1 MLRLLLP
8 FLGFTLVY
16 GAAIDPC
23 KDGTRTDGEL
33 FLLDDG
39 CHPYYYECV
48 HGESMQRPC
57 AGGTVFDVS
66 IGVCNHPGDTA
77 ACGVTSSDPCADGTY
92 TEGTLF
98 LYTEGCFPYYYE
110 CVHDQSLQ
118 RPCAPGTVFSTSVG
132 VCIHPRDHPAC
143 VDGCT
148 HGDLF
153 IPDEGCYSFYFQ
165 CVHGEPV
172 EKLCGDG
179 LVFDSTTNT
188 CNWPASVPACV
199 VGSGDCHGH
208 EHEDLYLPDNGCHN
222 YFYQCVHGTAVK
234 MPCPAGL
241 AFNEDTQ
248 ECDWPSNVPACP
260 GYSPEEKTTSKTT
273 TEADSDNC
281 HGHQHEDL
289 YLPDGGCH
297 DYFYQCVHGTA
308 VKMPCPAGLAFSEDR
323 QICDWPSTVQACPE
337 YPTEEK
343 TTKVT
348 TTTEAAA
355 VDPDNCHGHQH
366 EDLYLPDGGCHDYF
380 YQCVHDTAVKM
391 PCPAGLAF
399 SEDRQICDWP
409 ATVPACPEYPTEETT
424 TKMTTTTEATADSD
438 NCHGHQHEDLYLPD
452 GGCHDYFYQCVHGT
466 GVKMPC
472 PAGLAFS
479 EERQI
484 CDWPSTVPACPE
496 YSTDDTTTKLT
507 TTTAASSDSDNCHGH
522 QHEDLYLPDDG
533 CHDYFYQCVHGNAV
547 KMPCPAGLAFSEERQ
562 ICDWPST
569 VPACPEYS
577 TEEKTTK
584 MTTTTEAAA
593 NPDNCHGHQHEDLY
607 LPDGGCHDYF
617 YQCVHDTA
625 VKMPC
630 PAGLAFSEDRQ
641 ICDWPATVPACPE
654 YPTEETTTK
663 MTTTTEATADSDNC
677 HGHQHEDL
685 YLPDGGCHDYFYQCV
700 HGTGV
705 KMPCP
710 AGLAFSEER
719 QICDW
724 PSTVPACP
732 EYSTEDTTT
741 KLTTTTAASS
751 DSDNCHGHQH
761 EDLYLPDDGC
771 HDYFYQCVHG
781 NAVKMPC
788 PAGLAFSE
796 ERQICDW
803 PSTVPACPEYS
814 TEEKTTKM
822 TTTTEAAANSDN
834 CHGHQHED
842 LYLPDGGCHDYFYQ
856 CVHGTGVKMPCPA
869 GLAFSEDR
877 QICDWPSTVPACPEY
892 STEETTTKLTTT
904 TEAAANSDNCHGH
917 QHEDLYL
924 PDGGCHDYFYQCVH
938 GTGVKMPCPA
948 GLAFSEERQICDW
961 PSTVPACP
969 EYSTKEKTT
978 KMTTTTE
985 AAANSDNCHGHQHED
1000 LYLPDGGCHDYFYQC
1015 VHGTGVKM
1023 PCPAGLA
1030 FSEERQICDWPSTVP
1045 ACPEYSTEETTTKL
1059 TTTTAASSDS
1069 DNCHGHQHEDLY
1081 LPDGGCHDYF
1091 YQCVHGKAVKMP
1103 CPAGL
1108 AFSEERQ
1115 ICDWPSTVPECP
1127 EYSTEEK
1134 TTKSTTT
1141 TEAAANSDNCHGH
1154 QHEDLYLP
1162 DGGCHD
1168 YFYQC
1173 VHGTG
1178 VKMPCPV
1185 GLAFS
1190 EERQICDWP
1199 STVPACPEYSTEE
1212 KTTKMTTTTEAAAN
1226 SDNCHG
1232 HQHED
1237 LYLPDGGCH
1246 DYFYQCVH
1254 GTSVKMPCPAGLAF
1268 SEERQICDWP
1278 STVPACPEYSSEE
1291 KTTKMT
1297 TTTAASDSDNC
1308 HGHQHEDLYLPDG
1321 GCHDYFYQCVHGTGV
1336 KMPCPAGLAFSED
1349 RQICDW
1355 PSTVP
1360 ACPDYSSEEKK
1371 TKMTT
1376 TTAASDSDNC
1386 HGHEHEILYL
1396 PDGGCHDYFY
1406 QCVHGT
1412 AVKMPCPAGL
1422 AFSEERQICDWPS
1435 TVPACPEYSN
1445 NKTTTAK
1452 TTTTTESPSDSGDK
1466 STTTLNT
1473 TTISSDKTTT
1483 TLTTT
1488 TQGASD
1494 KNTTTESGTD
1504 SKGKSYVGF
1513 VVDVTG
1519 SMKKE
1524 IDAVKQWMTDC
1535 IDGKS
1540 STCGKE
1546 PSGGWI
1552 VSSFNDPDAELE
1564 IGPTT
1569 NISRAISAVASLTPK
1584 GGWDCPEMAFLGLS
1598 KAIEAVPEDNDG
1610 CKMFFFSDATPKDV
1624 HRALGVIKSFIKKRC
1639 IFIPIL
1645 TGCCGE
1651 CHPVCPAVD
1660 EEYCIDHVTSTYH
1673 SRRRRDI
1680 EISESAPSEYSYYT
1694 MAEETGGNVYITD
1707 KPESAD
1713 DFFEYLSGTVTLGT
1727 CGSTKTAGPEGGYK
1741 CEADCVASS
1750 SCWDRS
1756 VSKCFCSDD
1765 KCSTETPLIGAS
1777 ACGGAQHFPCD
1788 ADIPRQI
1795 FPDSKL
1801 CNGFYM
1807 CEYARLHHF
1816 VCAPGAIYSA
1826 TSTSYCDHPYNVPEP
1841 CGTLKPSDE
1850 GTIY

>member
-77 ACGVTSSDPCADGTY
+77 ACGDTSSDPCADGTY

-273 TEADSDNC
+273 TEADPDNC

-348 TTTEAAA
+348 TTTEAAVA
-355 VDPDNCHGHQH
+355 DPDNCHGHQH

-380 YQCVHDTAVKM
+380 YQCVHGA
-391 PCPAGLAF
+391 
-399 SEDRQICDWP
+399 
-409 ATVPACPEYPTEETT
+409 
-424 TKMTTTTEATADSD
+424 
-438 NCHGHQHEDLYLPD
+438 
-452 GGCHDYFYQCVHGT
+452 
-466 GVKMPC
+466 
-472 PAGLAFS
+472 
-479 EERQI
+479 
-484 CDWPSTVPACPE
+484 
-496 YSTDDTTTKLT
+496 
-507 TTTAASSDSDNCHGH
+507 
-522 QHEDLYLPDDG
+522 
-533 CHDYFYQCVHGNAV
+533 
-547 KMPCPAGLAFSEERQ
+547 
-562 ICDWPST
+562 
-569 VPACPEYS
+569 
-577 TEEKTTK
+577 
-584 MTTTTEAAA
+584 
-593 NPDNCHGHQHEDLY
+593 
-607 LPDGGCHDYF
+607 
-617 YQCVHDTA
+617 A

-732 EYSTEDTTT
+732 EYSTEEKTTKMTTTTEATANSDNCHGHQHEDLYLPDGGCHDYFYQCVHGTGVKMPCPAGLAFSEDRQICDWPSTVPACPEYSTEETTT

-842 LYLPDGGCHDYFYQ
+842 LYLPDGGCHAYFYQ

-869 GLAFSEDR
+869 GLAFSEER

-892 STEETTTKLTTT
+892 STEEKTTKSTTT

-961 PSTVPACP
+961 PPTVPACP
-969 EYSTKEKTT
+969 EYSTDEKTT

-1000 LYLPDGGCHDYFYQC
+1000 LYLPDGGCLDYFYQC

-1030 FSEERQICDWPSTVP
+1030 FSEDRQICDWPSTVP

-1059 TTTTAASSDS
+1059 TTTTAAS
-1069 DNCHGHQHEDLY
+1069 
-1081 LPDGGCHDYF
+1081 
-1091 YQCVHGKAVKMP
+1091 
-1103 CPAGL
+1103 
-1108 AFSEERQ
+1108 
-1115 ICDWPSTVPECP
+1115 
-1127 EYSTEEK
+1127 
-1134 TTKSTTT
+1134 
-1141 TEAAANSDNCHGH
+1141 
-1154 QHEDLYLP
+1154 
-1162 DGGCHD
+1162 
-1168 YFYQC
+1168 
-1173 VHGTG
+1173 
-1178 VKMPCPV
+1178 
-1185 GLAFS
+1185 
-1190 EERQICDWP
+1190 
-1199 STVPACPEYSTEE
+1199 
-1212 KTTKMTTTTEAAAN
+1212 
-1226 SDNCHG
+1226 
-1232 HQHED
+1232 
-1237 LYLPDGGCH
+1237 
-1246 DYFYQCVH
+1246 
-1254 GTSVKMPCPAGLAF
+1254 
-1268 SEERQICDWP
+1268 
-1278 STVPACPEYSSEE
+1278 
-1291 KTTKMT
+1291 
-1297 TTTAASDSDNC
+1297 SDSDNC

-1360 ACPDYSSEEKK
+1360 ACPDYSSEEKT

-1386 HGHEHEILYL
+1386 HGHEHEDLYL

-1713 DFFEYLSGTVTLGT
+1713 DFFEYLSDTVTLGT
-1727 CGSTKTAGPEGGYK
+1727 CGSTKTAGPDGGYK

-1750 SCWDRS
+1750 LCWDRS

-1841 CGTLKPSDE
+1841 CGTLKSSDE
-1850 GTIY
+1850 ETIY

>member
-77 ACGVTSSDPCADGTY
+77 ACGDTSSDPCADGTY

-273 TEADSDNC
+273 TEADPDNC

-348 TTTEAAA
+348 TTTEAAVA
-355 VDPDNCHGHQH
+355 DPDNCHGHQH

-380 YQCVHDTAVKM
+380 YQCVHGA
-391 PCPAGLAF
+391 
-399 SEDRQICDWP
+399 
-409 ATVPACPEYPTEETT
+409 
-424 TKMTTTTEATADSD
+424 
-438 NCHGHQHEDLYLPD
+438 
-452 GGCHDYFYQCVHGT
+452 
-466 GVKMPC
+466 
-472 PAGLAFS
+472 
-479 EERQI
+479 
-484 CDWPSTVPACPE
+484 
-496 YSTDDTTTKLT
+496 
-507 TTTAASSDSDNCHGH
+507 
-522 QHEDLYLPDDG
+522 
-533 CHDYFYQCVHGNAV
+533 
-547 KMPCPAGLAFSEERQ
+547 
-562 ICDWPST
+562 
-569 VPACPEYS
+569 
-577 TEEKTTK
+577 
-584 MTTTTEAAA
+584 
-593 NPDNCHGHQHEDLY
+593 
-607 LPDGGCHDYF
+607 
-617 YQCVHDTA
+617 A

-732 EYSTEDTTT
+732 EYSTEEKTTKMTTTTEATANSDNCHGHQHEDLYLPDGGCHDYFYQCVHGTGVKMPCPAGLAFSEDRQICDWPSTVPACPEYSTEETTT

-842 LYLPDGGCHDYFYQ
+842 LYLPDGGCHAYFYQ

-869 GLAFSEDR
+869 GLAFSEER

-892 STEETTTKLTTT
+892 STEEKTTKSTTT

-961 PSTVPACP
+961 PPTVPACPEYSTDEKTTKMTTTTEAAANSDNCHGHQHEDLYLPDGGCLDYFYQCVHGTGVKMPCPAGLAFSEDRQICDWPSTVPACP
-969 EYSTKEKTT
+969 EYSTEETTTKLTTTTAASSDSDNCHGHQHEDLYLPDDGCHDYFYQCVHGEAVKMPCPAGLAFSEERQICDWPSTVPACPEYSTEEKTT
-978 KMTTTTE
+978 KSTTTTE

-1045 ACPEYSTEETTTKL
+1045 ACPEYSTEE
-1059 TTTTAASSDS
+1059 
-1069 DNCHGHQHEDLY
+1069 
-1081 LPDGGCHDYF
+1081 
-1091 YQCVHGKAVKMP
+1091 
-1103 CPAGL
+1103 
-1108 AFSEERQ
+1108 
-1115 ICDWPSTVPECP
+1115 
-1127 EYSTEEK
+1127 K
-1134 TTKSTTT
+1134 TTKMTTT

-1178 VKMPCPV
+1178 VKMPCP
-1185 GLAFS
+1185 
-1190 EERQICDWP
+1190 
-1199 STVPACPEYSTEE
+1199 
-1212 KTTKMTTTTEAAAN
+1212 
-1226 SDNCHG
+1226 
-1232 HQHED
+1232 
-1237 LYLPDGGCH
+1237 
-1246 DYFYQCVH
+1246 
-1254 GTSVKMPCPAGLAF
+1254 AGLVF

-1308 HGHQHEDLYLPDG
+1308 HGHEHED
-1321 GCHDYFYQCVHGTGV
+1321 
-1336 KMPCPAGLAFSED
+1336 
-1349 RQICDW
+1349 
-1355 PSTVP
+1355 
-1360 ACPDYSSEEKK
+1360 
-1371 TKMTT
+1371 
-1376 TTAASDSDNC
+1376 
-1386 HGHEHEILYL
+1386 LYL

-1713 DFFEYLSGTVTLGT
+1713 DFFEYLSDTVTLGT
-1727 CGSTKTAGPEGGYK
+1727 CGSTKTAGPDGGYK

-1750 SCWDRS
+1750 LCWDRS

-1841 CGTLKPSDE
+1841 CGTLKSSDE
-1850 GTIY
+1850 ETIY

>member
-77 ACGVTSSDPCADGTY
+77 ACGDTSSDPCADGTY

-273 TEADSDNC
+273 TEADPDNC

-348 TTTEAAA
+348 TTTEAAVA
-355 VDPDNCHGHQH
+355 DPDNCHGHQH

-380 YQCVHDTAVKM
+380 YQCVHGA
-391 PCPAGLAF
+391 
-399 SEDRQICDWP
+399 
-409 ATVPACPEYPTEETT
+409 
-424 TKMTTTTEATADSD
+424 
-438 NCHGHQHEDLYLPD
+438 
-452 GGCHDYFYQCVHGT
+452 
-466 GVKMPC
+466 
-472 PAGLAFS
+472 
-479 EERQI
+479 
-484 CDWPSTVPACPE
+484 
-496 YSTDDTTTKLT
+496 
-507 TTTAASSDSDNCHGH
+507 
-522 QHEDLYLPDDG
+522 
-533 CHDYFYQCVHGNAV
+533 
-547 KMPCPAGLAFSEERQ
+547 
-562 ICDWPST
+562 
-569 VPACPEYS
+569 
-577 TEEKTTK
+577 
-584 MTTTTEAAA
+584 
-593 NPDNCHGHQHEDLY
+593 
-607 LPDGGCHDYF
+607 
-617 YQCVHDTA
+617 A

-732 EYSTEDTTT
+732 EYSTEEKTTKMTTTTEATANSDNCHGHQHEDLYLPDGGCHDYFYQCVHGTGVKMPCPAGLAFSEDRQICDWPSTVPACPEYSTEETTT

-842 LYLPDGGCHDYFYQ
+842 LYLPDGGCHAYFYQ

-869 GLAFSEDR
+869 GLAFSEER

-892 STEETTTKLTTT
+892 STEEKTTKSTTT

-961 PSTVPACP
+961 PPTVPACP
-969 EYSTKEKTT
+969 EYSTDEKTT

-1000 LYLPDGGCHDYFYQC
+1000 LYLPDGGCLDYFYQC

-1030 FSEERQICDWPSTVP
+1030 FSED
-1045 ACPEYSTEETTTKL
+1045 
-1059 TTTTAASSDS
+1059 
-1069 DNCHGHQHEDLY
+1069 
-1081 LPDGGCHDYF
+1081 
-1091 YQCVHGKAVKMP
+1091 
-1103 CPAGL
+1103 
-1108 AFSEERQ
+1108 
-1115 ICDWPSTVPECP
+1115 
-1127 EYSTEEK
+1127 
-1134 TTKSTTT
+1134 
-1141 TEAAANSDNCHGH
+1141 
-1154 QHEDLYLP
+1154 
-1162 DGGCHD
+1162 
-1168 YFYQC
+1168 
-1173 VHGTG
+1173 
-1178 VKMPCPV
+1178 
-1185 GLAFS
+1185 
-1190 EERQICDWP
+1190 
-1199 STVPACPEYSTEE
+1199 
-1212 KTTKMTTTTEAAAN
+1212 
-1226 SDNCHG
+1226 
-1232 HQHED
+1232 
-1237 LYLPDGGCH
+1237 
-1246 DYFYQCVH
+1246 
-1254 GTSVKMPCPAGLAF
+1254 
-1268 SEERQICDWP
+1268 RQICDWP

-1308 HGHQHEDLYLPDG
+1308 HGHEHED
-1321 GCHDYFYQCVHGTGV
+1321 
-1336 KMPCPAGLAFSED
+1336 
-1349 RQICDW
+1349 
-1355 PSTVP
+1355 
-1360 ACPDYSSEEKK
+1360 
-1371 TKMTT
+1371 
-1376 TTAASDSDNC
+1376 
-1386 HGHEHEILYL
+1386 LYL

-1713 DFFEYLSGTVTLGT
+1713 DFFEYLSDTVTLGT
-1727 CGSTKTAGPEGGYK
+1727 CGSTKTAGPDGGYK

-1750 SCWDRS
+1750 LCWDRS

-1841 CGTLKPSDE
+1841 CGTLKSSDE
-1850 GTIY
+1850 ETIY

>member
-77 ACGVTSSDPCADGTY
+77 ACGDTSSDPCADGTY

-273 TEADSDNC
+273 TEADPDNC

-348 TTTEAAA
+348 TTTEAAVA
-355 VDPDNCHGHQH
+355 DPDNCHGHQH

-380 YQCVHDTAVKM
+380 YQCVHGA
-391 PCPAGLAF
+391 
-399 SEDRQICDWP
+399 
-409 ATVPACPEYPTEETT
+409 
-424 TKMTTTTEATADSD
+424 
-438 NCHGHQHEDLYLPD
+438 
-452 GGCHDYFYQCVHGT
+452 
-466 GVKMPC
+466 
-472 PAGLAFS
+472 
-479 EERQI
+479 
-484 CDWPSTVPACPE
+484 
-496 YSTDDTTTKLT
+496 
-507 TTTAASSDSDNCHGH
+507 
-522 QHEDLYLPDDG
+522 
-533 CHDYFYQCVHGNAV
+533 
-547 KMPCPAGLAFSEERQ
+547 
-562 ICDWPST
+562 
-569 VPACPEYS
+569 
-577 TEEKTTK
+577 
-584 MTTTTEAAA
+584 
-593 NPDNCHGHQHEDLY
+593 
-607 LPDGGCHDYF
+607 
-617 YQCVHDTA
+617 A

-732 EYSTEDTTT
+732 EYSTEEKTTKMTTTTEATANSDNCHGHQHEDLYLPDGGCHDYFYQCVHGTGVKMPCPAGLAFSEDRQICDWPSTVPACPEYSTEETTT

-842 LYLPDGGCHDYFYQ
+842 LYLPDGGCHAYFYQ

-869 GLAFSEDR
+869 GLAFSEER

-892 STEETTTKLTTT
+892 STEEKTTKSTTT

-961 PSTVPACP
+961 PPTVPACP
-969 EYSTKEKTT
+969 EYSTDEKTT

-1000 LYLPDGGCHDYFYQC
+1000 LYLPDGGCLDYFYQC

-1030 FSEERQICDWPSTVP
+1030 FSEDRQICDWPSTVP

-1081 LPDGGCHDYF
+1081 LPDD
-1091 YQCVHGKAVKMP
+1091 
-1103 CPAGL
+1103 
-1108 AFSEERQ
+1108 
-1115 ICDWPSTVPECP
+1115 
-1127 EYSTEEK
+1127 
-1134 TTKSTTT
+1134 
-1141 TEAAANSDNCHGH
+1141 
-1154 QHEDLYLP
+1154 
-1162 DGGCHD
+1162 
-1168 YFYQC
+1168 
-1173 VHGTG
+1173 
-1178 VKMPCPV
+1178 
-1185 GLAFS
+1185 
-1190 EERQICDWP
+1190 
-1199 STVPACPEYSTEE
+1199 
-1212 KTTKMTTTTEAAAN
+1212 
-1226 SDNCHG
+1226 
-1232 HQHED
+1232 
-1237 LYLPDGGCH
+1237 
-1246 DYFYQCVH
+1246 
-1254 GTSVKMPCPAGLAF
+1254 
-1268 SEERQICDWP
+1268 
-1278 STVPACPEYSSEE
+1278 
-1291 KTTKMT
+1291 
-1297 TTTAASDSDNC
+1297 
-1308 HGHQHEDLYLPDG
+1308 

-1360 ACPDYSSEEKK
+1360 ACPDYSSEEKT

-1386 HGHEHEILYL
+1386 HGHEHEDLYL

-1713 DFFEYLSGTVTLGT
+1713 DFFEYLSDTVTLGT
-1727 CGSTKTAGPEGGYK
+1727 CGSTKTAGPDGGYK

-1750 SCWDRS
+1750 LCWDRS

-1841 CGTLKPSDE
+1841 CGTLKSSDE
-1850 GTIY
+1850 ETIY

>member
-77 ACGVTSSDPCADGTY
+77 ACGDTSSDPCADGTY

-273 TEADSDNC
+273 TEADPDNC

-348 TTTEAAA
+348 TTTEAAVA
-355 VDPDNCHGHQH
+355 DPDNCHGHQH

-380 YQCVHDTAVKM
+380 YQCVHGA
-391 PCPAGLAF
+391 
-399 SEDRQICDWP
+399 
-409 ATVPACPEYPTEETT
+409 
-424 TKMTTTTEATADSD
+424 
-438 NCHGHQHEDLYLPD
+438 
-452 GGCHDYFYQCVHGT
+452 
-466 GVKMPC
+466 
-472 PAGLAFS
+472 
-479 EERQI
+479 
-484 CDWPSTVPACPE
+484 
-496 YSTDDTTTKLT
+496 
-507 TTTAASSDSDNCHGH
+507 
-522 QHEDLYLPDDG
+522 
-533 CHDYFYQCVHGNAV
+533 
-547 KMPCPAGLAFSEERQ
+547 
-562 ICDWPST
+562 
-569 VPACPEYS
+569 
-577 TEEKTTK
+577 
-584 MTTTTEAAA
+584 
-593 NPDNCHGHQHEDLY
+593 
-607 LPDGGCHDYF
+607 
-617 YQCVHDTA
+617 A

-732 EYSTEDTTT
+732 EYSTEEKTTKMTTTTEATANSDNCHGHQHEDLYLPDGGCHDYFYQCVHGTGVKMPCPAGLAFSEDRQICDWPSTVPACPEYSTEETTT

-842 LYLPDGGCHDYFYQ
+842 LYLPDGGCHAYFYQ

-869 GLAFSEDR
+869 GLAFSEER

-892 STEETTTKLTTT
+892 STEEKTTKSTTT

-961 PSTVPACP
+961 PPTVPACPEYSTDEKTTKMTTTTEAAANSDNCHGHQHEDLYLPDGGCLDYFYQCVHGTGVKMPCPAGLAFSEDRQICDWPSTVPACP
-969 EYSTKEKTT
+969 EYSTEETTTKLTTTTAASSDSDNCHGHQHEDLYLPDDGCHDYFYQCVHGEAVKMPCPAGLAFSEERQICDWPSTVPACPEYSTEEKTT
-978 KMTTTTE
+978 KSTTTTE

-1045 ACPEYSTEETTTKL
+1045 ACPEYSTEE
-1059 TTTTAASSDS
+1059 
-1069 DNCHGHQHEDLY
+1069 
-1081 LPDGGCHDYF
+1081 
-1091 YQCVHGKAVKMP
+1091 
-1103 CPAGL
+1103 
-1108 AFSEERQ
+1108 
-1115 ICDWPSTVPECP
+1115 
-1127 EYSTEEK
+1127 
-1134 TTKSTTT
+1134 
-1141 TEAAANSDNCHGH
+1141 
-1154 QHEDLYLP
+1154 
-1162 DGGCHD
+1162 
-1168 YFYQC
+1168 
-1173 VHGTG
+1173 
-1178 VKMPCPV
+1178 
-1185 GLAFS
+1185 
-1190 EERQICDWP
+1190 
-1199 STVPACPEYSTEE
+1199 

-1226 SDNCHG
+1226 
-1232 HQHED
+1232 
-1237 LYLPDGGCH
+1237 
-1246 DYFYQCVH
+1246 
-1254 GTSVKMPCPAGLAF
+1254 
-1268 SEERQICDWP
+1268 
-1278 STVPACPEYSSEE
+1278 
-1291 KTTKMT
+1291 
-1297 TTTAASDSDNC
+1297 SDNC

-1360 ACPDYSSEEKK
+1360 ACPDYSSEEKT

-1386 HGHEHEILYL
+1386 HGHEHEDLYL

-1713 DFFEYLSGTVTLGT
+1713 DFFEYLSDTVTLGT
-1727 CGSTKTAGPEGGYK
+1727 CGSTKTAGPDGGYK

-1750 SCWDRS
+1750 LCWDRS

-1841 CGTLKPSDE
+1841 CGTLKSSDE
-1850 GTIY
+1850 ETIY